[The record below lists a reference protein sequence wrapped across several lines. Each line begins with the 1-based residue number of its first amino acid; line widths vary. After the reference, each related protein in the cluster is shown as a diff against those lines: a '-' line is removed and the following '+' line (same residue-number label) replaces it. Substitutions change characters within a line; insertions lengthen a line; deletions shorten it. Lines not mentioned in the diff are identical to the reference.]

1 MTDAVGGG
9 VYIAGGPPTRTFTI
23 GLVGASNIAITRM
36 LPAFAALGIGVRG
49 LYDNEPRRFR
59 YWADS
64 GIEGQTTNLDQLL
77 GGDIDAVY
85 ISTRND
91 QHLAEAVAAAEAGKH
106 ILVEKPMTLSIADA
120 QTMIDAATHNGV
132 VLAVNHHLVASPLH
146 VTGRQLLADG
156 RIGNLVGARINN
168 AGTLP
173 AHLRGWRLSN
183 APGAGVIL
191 DLTVHDASVLN
202 PLFGTTPL
210 EITAMAA
217 TQAVWNDSSAADSV
231 MTLIR
236 YGPGSSGADQLAFAH
251 DSFTVAAPSSYL
263 EILGD
268 QGAVIIRDAMNQDT
282 AGTVELHTSE
292 GRAPVDVDCS
302 DDLYQILLRAFRAA
316 IHGEGRPTVTGTE
329 GLLALQV
336 ALAAEQSAAEGR
348 TVESCT
354 NRKEITD
361 V

>member
-1 MTDAVGGG
+1 VTENTGHDTQA
-9 VYIAGGPPTRTFTI
+9 AGRPPTRPFTI
-23 GLVGASNIAITRM
+23 GLVGASNIAMTWM
-36 LPAFAALGIGVRG
+36 LPAFAALGIEVRG
-49 LYDNEPRRFR
+49 LYDNEPRRFA
-59 YWADS
+59 YWTSS
-64 GIEGQTTNLDQLL
+64 GVEGVTTNLGQLL
-77 GGDIDAVY
+77 ASDIDAVY

-106 ILVEKPMTLSIADA
+106 ILVEKPMALSIADA
-120 QTMIDAATHNGV
+120 QTMIDAARRHGV
-132 VLAVNHHLVASPLH
+132 VLAVNHHLVGSPLH
-146 VTGRQLLADG
+146 VTARQLVADG
-156 RIGNLVGARINN
+156 RIGRLVGARINN

-173 AHLRGWRLSN
+173 AHLRGWRLSG

-191 DLTVHDASVLN
+191 DLTVHDASILN
-202 PLFGTTPL
+202 PLFGAQPL
-210 EITAMAA
+210 EVTAMAA
-217 TQAVWNDSSAADSV
+217 TQAAWNDSSAADSV

-236 YGPGSSGADQLAFAH
+236 YGHGSSGIDRLAFAH

-268 QGAVIIRDAMNQDT
+268 GGAIVIRDAMNQDT

-302 DDLYQILLRAFRAA
+302 DDLYQILLSAFLDA
-316 IHGEGRPTVTGTE
+316 IQGDGRPTVTGAE

-348 TVESCT
+348 TVRLS
-354 NRKEITD
+354 D
-361 V
+361 LH